1 MMRKLIASLFI
12 SLDGVTE
19 SPETWQFDHADQ
31 DMFMHMGSTLAT
43 QDAFLMGRVLY
54 ELWAKIWPTSK
65 IEPFASSI
73 NTTQKYVVSK
83 TLEEVAWGKW
93 NNISLINGDL
103 KKEITKLKQQPG
115 KNIGMTGSSTL
126 VRSLLEAYLLD
137 ELTLMVHPVIVG
149 HGKRLFIEDMGLKR
163 MQLLNTKMTKTGV
176 LINTYQ
182 PYEKR
187 VVPTSK

>member
-1 MMRKLIASLFI
+1 
-12 SLDGVTE
+12 
-19 SPETWQFDHADQ
+19 
-31 DMFMHMGSTLAT
+31 MHMGSTLAT

-126 VRSLLEAYLLD
+126 VRSLLEADLLD

-149 HGKRLFIEDMGLKR
+149 HGKRLFTEDMGLKR